1 MAIRIF
7 RAIPVDV
14 RWKAVAM
21 RTFLSILII
30 AISIY
35 VVLMLMIYLFQGR
48 MVFLSNIPGRTL
60 DVSPA
65 NISLV
70 FEEVSITTPDNERLH
85 GWYVPAEDSGGVV
98 LFFHGIVVTCQFQTV
113 LSHY

>member
-1 MAIRIF
+1 
-7 RAIPVDV
+7 
-14 RWKAVAM
+14 M

-65 NISLV
+65 DIGLV
-70 FEEVSITTPDNERLH
+70 FEDVSVTTPDNDRLH
-85 GWYVPAEDSGGVV
+85 GWYVPAETSRGVV